1 MVLFLLG
8 PYLWTCW
15 CALQSPSF
23 AGGLLQITIV
33 MADCRG
39 GLRVAVAR
47 VQIDVRI
54 RCLSGFSR
62 DHTAGVAWS
71 DPAAPLVHFFLVQF
85 FFTRPW
91 PQPPPRPESGF
102 LSGFLF
108 IRIFIFPGF
117 RSRRPSLLD
126 CSDSDVAAIPIGPE
140 KPRQRGRSAAPWR
153 QSAMDPF
160 FPFSTLTA
168 AAKPP
173 SCF

>member
-71 DPAAPLVHFFLVQF
+71 DPGSAFGSFFFGSIFFYTPLAAAPPSPGI
-85 FFTRPW
+85 RI
-91 PQPPPRPESGF
+91 
-102 LSGFLF
+102 F
-108 IRIFIFPGF
+108 IRIFIYPDFYF
-117 RSRRPSLLD
+117 SRIS
-126 CSDSDVAAIPIGPE
+126 
-140 KPRQRGRSAAPWR
+140 
-153 QSAMDPF
+153 QSP
-160 FPFSTLTA
+160 PLT
-168 AAKPP
+168 P
-173 SCF
+173 

>member
-47 VQIDVRI
+47 VHIVVRI

-62 DHTAGVAWS
+62 DLTAGVAWAIVGTHACTRIRARLDGS
-71 DPAAPLVHFFLVQF
+71 GVLVHFFLVQF
-85 FFTRPW
+85 LVQFFYTP
-91 PQPPPRPESGF
+91 
-102 LSGFLF
+102 
-108 IRIFIFPGF
+108 
-117 RSRRPSLLD
+117 
-126 CSDSDVAAIPIGPE
+126 VAA
-140 KPRQRGRSAAPWR
+140 APC
-153 QSAMDPF
+153 DPGID
-160 FPFSTLTA
+160 PGI
-168 AAKPP
+168 
-173 SCF
+173 